1 MSIDI
6 RNLSV
11 DIGTKKILSNISI
24 SFGSGLHIVFG
35 RNGAGK
41 TTLFRAIAGLI
52 KFSGDILVNGVSIRS
67 LGRRELSKVIGY
79 VWQNP
84 YYGFIETSVKAE
96 IEAILNILGVE
107 GDWSIAEILV
117 PRYLW
122 DRDPSTLSGG
132 EARRVSIASVLIADQ
147 PIWLLDEP
155 FTNLD
160 SDGVEALLRVIDM
173 GRRKGKTIVI
183 ALHETFY
190 AYLLKPDTVT
200 ILDGGRVVYRD
211 VWSSIED
218 SILRRYGLIPIG
230 DICAGYSHRR
240 DTHV

>member
-1 MSIDI
+1 LNDI
-6 RNLSV
+6 TV
-11 DIGTKKILSNISI
+11 
-24 SFGSGLHIVFG
+24 SFDRGVHIVFG

-41 TTLFRAIAGLI
+41 TTFLRAIAGLVR
-52 KFSGDILVNGVSIRS
+52 FSGEILVNGVDIKRLS
-67 LGRRELSKVIGY
+67 RRELSRAIGY

-96 IEAILNILGVE
+96 IEAILKILDVE

-160 SDGVEALLRVIDM
+160 SDGVEALLRVIDI
-173 GRRKGKTIVI
+173 GRRKGKTILV

-190 AYLLKPDTVT
+190 AYLLEPDSYIV
-200 ILDGGRVVYRD
+200 IDRGSIVYSGK
-211 VWSSIED
+211 WNSIDD
-218 SILRRYGLIPIG
+218 SIMRKAGLVPIG
-230 DICAGYSHRR
+230 DICVRYYSR
-240 DTHV
+240 

>member
-1 MSIDI
+1 LND
-6 RNLSV
+6 V
-11 DIGTKKILSNISI
+11 TV
-24 SFGSGLHIVFG
+24 SFDRGVHIVFG

-41 TTLFRAIAGLI
+41 TTFLRAIAGLI
-52 KFSGDILVNGVSIRS
+52 RFSGEIIVNGVDIKRLS
-67 LGRRELSKVIGY
+67 RRELSRTIGY

-96 IEAILNILGVE
+96 IEAILKILDVE

-117 PRYLW
+117 PKYLW

-160 SDGVEALLRVIDM
+160 SDGVEALLRVIDI
-173 GRRKGKTIVI
+173 GRRKGKTILV

-190 AYLLKPDTVT
+190 AYLLEPESYIVIDR
-200 ILDGGRVVYRD
+200 G
-211 VWSSIED
+211 SIAYSGKWNSIDD
-218 SILRRYGLIPIG
+218 SIMRKAGLVPIG
-230 DICAGYSHRR
+230 DICVRYYSR
-240 DTHV
+240 